1 MERKT
6 LKEIVYD
13 EMLKSII
20 SGQYVAGQVLNE
32 QTLIDQFGYSKSPI
46 REALIMLCNEGVL
59 RNIPRYGYEVVQFTS
74 NDINEIM
81 LYRRI
86 LECGLLQNCFY
97 NISSKQLE
105 QLRAAQNSSHPLA
118 AGTASRWESNQAFH
132 MLLASFADNDYAYKQ
147 LLSTMK
153 ILRIAYAQKNWSFL
167 ESDNR
172 NGIDPHDEIIDGIAT
187 KNLAKAENA
196 LRNDLSLFTSSYQ
209 A

>member
-74 NDINEIM
+74 N
-81 LYRRI
+81 
-86 LECGLLQNCFY
+86 
-97 NISSKQLE
+97 
-105 QLRAAQNSSHPLA
+105 
-118 AGTASRWESNQAFH
+118 
-132 MLLASFADNDYAYKQ
+132 
-147 LLSTMK
+147 
-153 ILRIAYAQKNWSFL
+153 
-167 ESDNR
+167 
-172 NGIDPHDEIIDGIAT
+172 
-187 KNLAKAENA
+187 
-196 LRNDLSLFTSSYQ
+196 LSLIHI
-209 A
+209 